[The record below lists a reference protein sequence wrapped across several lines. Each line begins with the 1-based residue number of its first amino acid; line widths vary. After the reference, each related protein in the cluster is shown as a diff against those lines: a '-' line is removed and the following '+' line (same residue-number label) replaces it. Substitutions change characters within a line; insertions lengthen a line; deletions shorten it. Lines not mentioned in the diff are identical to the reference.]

1 MFVRKELKYD
11 FGALEPFIDYA
22 TMDEHY
28 NAHYKKYMENLN
40 ELIVQEGVENL
51 TIEGII
57 KRVNSIGSKKLRDN
71 AGGFYN
77 HQLYFDNISPY
88 NNDYENSGAELKRLI
103 DKNFGGYHQFKSNF
117 RNAGLDVF
125 GSGWVWLVLIG
136 GEILKIVKTKNQDN
150 PLMSKECNVLVM
162 NKECKILLGMDVWEH
177 AYYLKHKADRR
188 SYIDDF
194 FKVIDWKIVSERV

>member
-11 FGALEPFIDYA
+11 FNALEPFIDYA

-40 ELIVQEGVENL
+40 EAIVEDGVENL

-57 KRVNSIGSKKLRDN
+57 KRVISIGSKKLRNN

-77 HQLYFDNISPY
+77 HQLYFDNISP
-88 NNDYENSGAELKRLI
+88 NNNAYENAGADLKALI
-103 DKNFGGYHQFKSNF
+103 EKDFGSFQQFKANF
-117 RNAGLDVF
+117 RSAGLDVF

-136 GEILKIVKTKNQDN
+136 DKLKIVKTKNQDN
-150 PLMSKECNVLVM
+150 PLMSCN
-162 NKECKILLGMDVWEH
+162 CKILLGMDVWEH
-177 AYYLKHKADRR
+177 AYYLKHKADRK